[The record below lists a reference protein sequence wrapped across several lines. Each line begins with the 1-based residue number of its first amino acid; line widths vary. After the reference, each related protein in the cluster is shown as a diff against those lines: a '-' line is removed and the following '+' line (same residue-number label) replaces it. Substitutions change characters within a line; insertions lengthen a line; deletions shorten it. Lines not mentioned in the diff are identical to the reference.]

1 MKGMKLKFKE
11 QWLPTFL
18 YDVKFEIRRRRRRT
32 SVNKMQALETKVFK
46 SAKGYIKLDKTKT
59 KVMWKKLF
67 SW

>member
-1 MKGMKLKFKE
+1 
-11 QWLPTFL
+11 
-18 YDVKFEIRRRRRRT
+18 
-32 SVNKMQALETKVFK
+32 MQALETKVFK